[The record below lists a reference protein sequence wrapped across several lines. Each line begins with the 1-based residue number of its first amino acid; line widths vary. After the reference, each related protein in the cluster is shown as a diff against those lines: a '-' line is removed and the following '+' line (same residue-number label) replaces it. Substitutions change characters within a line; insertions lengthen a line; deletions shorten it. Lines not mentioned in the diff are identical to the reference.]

1 MENNKLSVPAA
12 IVIAGIIIAGA
23 VIYNGQ
29 KASNGPSV
37 PEFKPKKL
45 LTIDNTDHIRGNP
58 SAQIT
63 ILEYS
68 DLECPF
74 CKQFHKTMEQVMKS
88 YGNDVRWV
96 YRHLPLEIH
105 PKAQKEAE
113 ATECVAA
120 LGGEDKFWQY
130 TDKIFDITP
139 SNNGLDLALLSQLAE
154 ELGINRQAFD
164 SCLTNGESVQRIKRD
179 VDNAVETG
187 AAYTPFSIIINKK
200 DGAKELGGA
209 MPFDKLEA
217 ILKKE
222 LGIE

>member
-29 KASNGPSV
+29 KTPNGPSV

-45 LTIDNTDHIRGNP
+45 LAIDGIDHVRGNL

-74 CKQFHKTMEQVMKS
+74 CKQFHKTMEQVMKV
-88 YGNDVRWV
+88 YGDNVRWV

-113 ATECVAA
+113 ATECAFA

-139 SNNGLDLALLSQLAE
+139 SNNGLDLGLLPQIAE
-154 ELGINRQAFD
+154 ELGIDRQAFE
-164 SCLTNGESVQRIKRD
+164 SCLTNGDSVERIKRD
-179 VDNAVETG
+179 VDNAVEAG
-187 AAYTPFSIIINKK
+187 ASYTPFSIIITKK
-200 DGAKELGGA
+200 DGAKEIGGA
-209 MPFDKLEA
+209 MPFDKLEI

-222 LGIE
+222 LGVE